1 LEIIIDKLT
10 DSSVKQ
16 LLQQHHDDMAQHS
29 PPESVHALDLSGL
42 LASDVTFWTGWID
55 GQLAGCGALKKLDDK
70 HGELKSMR
78 TSQQFLRRGV
88 AAQLLEHILGAA
100 KKQSLEVVSLE
111 TGTMSAFVPAQKLY
125 QRFGFNPCPPF
136 ADYVKDP
143 YSMFFSKR
151 IV

>member
-111 TGTMSAFVPAQKLY
+111 TGTMAAFVPAQKLY

-136 ADYVKDP
+136 ADYVEDP